1 MLKYLIAIMLVVFLT
16 LGSLYAHFA
25 TSFFIDLRPD
35 TPISVAFRAEDESI
49 VHRNEHGYYAP
60 IQLRG
65 VELSPS
71 LPGNMVWD
79 FAPDVYDY
87 LRWFGDIYEMG
98 ANTILAQ
105 NIMDPDFY
113 NALYRFN
120 MTNDSPLLLLQGV
133 YGGHD
138 YRKLTSRLKEA
149 VDIIH
154 GSRIN
159 LIGAQ
164 GLDIFRVDVS
174 PWVVGFLV
182 GSEWDPDTVV
192 FMNHFVPEL
201 PDSFEGEFFSSAEDA
216 SRFEVMLAQIMD
228 DVTSYETRRYKTQRP
243 ISFIA
248 SPMIDFL
255 EYEEAYRIQL
265 RKYARLNHEHI
276 IPSENMRAGMFASYR
291 LFYFTD
297 DFSMLLSY
305 EQRAY
310 LSHILADLDT
320 GCFMHGYLDLLM
332 RYHTM
337 PVVATGF
344 GVSSGRAP
352 YIVDRTPFTE
362 LEQGEAIADMIVQ
375 IESSGWAGSII
386 SSWQDTWER
395 RTWNTAFSSDP
406 WRYHYWHNLQ
416 SADQGYG
423 LMTFDPGFYYRP
435 VLIDGN
441 ADEWNEHHFVHE
453 YGGIRIYAQYSTHGL
468 YLLILGEG
476 VNPQNS
482 LYLPIDVTPRTGTS
496 TFGEYEFERPSDF
509 LLVLSGRHESRLLVN
524 QRYNAMFQR
533 FHGEITGDNP
543 FTDIPP
549 RWESELVP
557 ITIALQ
563 NTEIVSAEDFKR
575 LTDEAR
581 EMGRLRYTETG
592 ILTHGIGDPNS
603 PNFNSL
609 ADFFFGENLVE
620 VRIPWMLLNFFDP
633 STMRVHDDYFEHFG
647 VEGLNVS
654 QIYIG
659 VANTKYTVAPMSP
672 ISLEGWRHNPPF
684 HERLKQSYFIIQQL
698 WRN

>member
-1 MLKYLIAIMLVVFLT
+1 MLKYLIAILLVVFLT

-25 TSFFIDLRPD
+25 TSLFIDFRPD
-35 TPISVAFRAEDESI
+35 APVSVAFRAEGESI
-49 VHRNEHGYYAP
+49 LYRNEHGFYVP

-79 FAPDVYDY
+79 FAPNTYDY
-87 LRWFGDIYEMG
+87 LRWFGHIYEMG

-105 NIMDPDFY
+105 SIMDPDFY
-113 NALYRFN
+113 NALYKFN
-120 MTNDSPLLLLQGV
+120 TTNDSPLLLLQGV

-138 YRKLTSRLKEA
+138 YRRLTSRLKEA

-159 LIGAQ
+159 PLGAQ
-164 GLDIFRVDVS
+164 GLDIFRADVS
-174 PWVVGFLV
+174 RWVVGLLV
-182 GSEWDPDTVV
+182 GAEWDPDTVV

-201 PDSFEGEFFSSAEDA
+201 PDSFEGEFFSSAYGA

-228 DVTSYETRRYKTQRP
+228 NVTSYETRRYKTQRP

-255 EYEEAYRIQL
+255 EYEEAYIIQL

-276 IPSENMRAGMFASYR
+276 IPSENMRAGIFASYR
-291 LFYFTD
+291 LFYFVD
-297 DFSMLLSY
+297 DFTTLLSE

-310 LSHILADLDT
+310 LSHILADLNT
-320 GCFMHGYLDLLM
+320 GCFMYGYLDLM
-332 RYHTM
+332 ARYHSM

-344 GVSSGRAP
+344 GVSSTRAP
-352 YIVDRTPFTE
+352 YIVYRTPFTE
-362 LEQGEAIADMIVQ
+362 YEQGRAIADMIIQ
-375 IESSGWAGSII
+375 IEASGWAGSII
-386 SSWQDTWER
+386 TSWQDTWER

-441 ADEWNEHHFVHE
+441 ANEWTEYHLVHE
-453 YGGIRIYAQYSTHGL
+453 YGGIRIYAQYSIHGL
-468 YLLILGEG
+468 YLMIRGEA
-476 VNPQNS
+476 VNPRNT
-482 LYLPIDVTPRTGTS
+482 LYFPIDVTPRTGTS
-496 TFGEYEFERPSDF
+496 TFGEYEFERPVDF
-509 LLVLSGRHESRLLVN
+509 LLVLSGTRRSRLLVN

-533 FHGEITGDNP
+533 FYGEITGGNP
-543 FTDIPP
+543 FVGIPP
-549 RWESELVP
+549 QWESEFVP
-557 ITIALQ
+557 INIALQ
-563 NTEIVSAEDFKR
+563 NTEIIAAEDFVR

-581 EMGRLRYTETG
+581 ELRRLRYTETG
-592 ILTHGIGDPNS
+592 RLTHGIGDPSS
-603 PNFNSL
+603 PRFNSL
-609 ADFFFGENLVE
+609 ADFFFGEGLVE
-620 VRIPWMLLNFFDP
+620 IRLPWMLLNFFDP

-647 VEGLNVS
+647 VEELGIS

-659 VANTKYTVAPMSP
+659 VAAYDTIAPMSP
-672 ISLEGWRHNPPF
+672 IPLYGWRHNPPF

-698 WRN
+698 WRD